1 MVFLIR
7 QLGKKVDTVV
17 LHNEDGAYQATR
29 YMISRGLRRIAL
41 INGGLDLPLYSDR
54 YNGYLRALQEAGLDE
69 PERMVV
75 HGASG
80 WEDGFL
86 VMKDLLQHGHRPDG
100 VLATSDPKAMG
111 VIRAIHDAGLQVP
124 EDISVMGFDNLD
136 FSSMTDPPL
145 TTVAQPF
152 YEMGVRAC
160 QRLIQL
166 IEKGRTAKAKAKIDV
181 LPAELVIRK
190 SVR

>member
-1 MVFLIR
+1 M
-7 QLGKKVDTVV
+7 G
-17 LHNEDGAYQATR
+17 YQ
-29 YMISRGLRRIAL
+29 
-41 INGGLDLPLYSDR
+41 
-54 YNGYLRALQEAGLDE
+54 
-69 PERMVV
+69 
-75 HGASG
+75 
-80 WEDGFL
+80 
-86 VMKDLLQHGHRPDG
+86 PDG

-124 EDISVMGFDNLD
+124 GDISVMGFDNLD

-166 IEKGRTAKAKAKIDV
+166 IEKGRNANTKAKIDV